1 VKGHAR
7 ESNTPPAGRRTPYE
21 ETFDDG
27 PGGWCG
33 WREHGENVLLERQD
47 GVLTSR
53 SPWGVDSNH
62 APPGGGYLSLITFL
76 YTATPGPSF
85 AGPNRFFED
94 GYSRDLTNAR
104 VTLRMRGT
112 VRQRGAE
119 VTILVQTHAGSIL
132 ANFILTGQSFRV
144 TPDWSEQTI
153 VLAPDPGQWQ
163 CIGARHDL
171 QERYGYGDIIE
182 ALNDVNNDIIVVWY
196 PLTIVPL
203 EPTDDIHRRR
213 PVHDYGID
221 RRYLPDG
228 EIQIDTIRIE
238 YPATSGRP

>member
-1 VKGHAR
+1 VKGHLVGSNAR
-7 ESNTPPAGRRTPYE
+7 PAGRRTLYE

-33 WREHGENVLLERQD
+33 WREHGKNVLLERQD
-47 GVLTSR
+47 GILTSR

-62 APPGGGYLSLITFL
+62 AHPGGGYLSLIAFL
-76 YTATPGPSF
+76 YTAVPGPAF
-85 AGPNRFFED
+85 AGPNRFFAD

-104 VTLRMRGT
+104 VTLRMRGS

-119 VTILVQTHAGSIL
+119 VTILVQAQAGAIL
-132 ANFILTGQSFRV
+132 ANCILTGQSFQV

-163 CIGARHDL
+163 CIGARHDM

-182 ALNDVNNDIIVVWY
+182 VLKDVNTDIIVVWY

-203 EPTDDIHRRR
+203 EPTDDMHRRR
-213 PVHDYGID
+213 PVQHYAID
-221 RRYLPDG
+221 WGYLPDG
-228 EIQIDTIRIE
+228 ELQIDTIRIE
-238 YPATSGRP
+238 YPVA